1 MPTGLKLTGI
11 SLAVLGSMA
20 RHAHRH
26 SARWLAAPR
35 ASAPIRL
42 VRFTRAAP
50 FPRSPLARSTP
61 SGPVRAFPTGPVQYP
76 SGPIRGYA
84 TEPVRVN

>member
-11 SLAVLGSMA
+11 SLAVLGSIATACASPQRTMVGGTA
-20 RHAHRH
+20 SFRTYPTGPIYP
-26 SARWLAAPR
+26 SSPVR
-35 ASAPIRL
+35 AFPTGPIY
-42 VRFTRAAP
+42 
-50 FPRSPLARSTP
+50 P